1 MANENMVTIPLEEYI
16 QLRRQADEN
25 FYIADRL
32 GQFEQRLSNF
42 EDAVW
47 KLEKRVEDV
56 TKLAM
61 EMD

>member
-42 EDAVW
+42 EDAVR
-47 KLEKRVEDV
+47 KLEKRVENV
-56 TKLAM
+56 AKLAM
-61 EMD
+61 E

>member
-1 MANENMVTIPLEEYI
+1 MAEMNTVTIPLEEYI

-42 EDAVW
+42 EDDVW
-47 KLEKRVEDV
+47 KLEKRIEDV
-56 TKLAM
+56 AKIAM
-61 EMD
+61 E